1 MLEDAIATTLASLY
15 LSRDPN
21 PFLRA
26 ADVKRTMRR
35 GDHGQPYDASLWTEM
50 ITGWAYRMMLTKKIL
65 LTNGYVFCFNEDDQT
80 QRFRFS
86 PTSLSL

>member
-35 GDHGQPYDASLWTEM
+35 GDHGQLYDASLWTEM

-86 PTSLSL
+86 PTSL